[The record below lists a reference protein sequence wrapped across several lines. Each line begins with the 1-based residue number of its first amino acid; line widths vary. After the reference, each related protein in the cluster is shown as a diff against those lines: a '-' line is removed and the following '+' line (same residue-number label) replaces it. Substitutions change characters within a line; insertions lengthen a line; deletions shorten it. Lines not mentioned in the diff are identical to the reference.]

1 MRNNGEVVDL
11 RKSKSKLV
19 ENVEAVVL
27 AIIVALVLR
36 TVAVEN
42 YMVPTDSM
50 YPTIEI
56 GDRLFALKFFYGAK
70 IPFTGRRLPAVRSPG
85 RGDIVVFLAPYYED
99 PGVLVR
105 IVDPFVHIL
114 SLGFITVD
122 PQPKYYVK
130 RVIGLP
136 GDEVEIVGKR
146 VYINGKRQEGW
157 WPEFHADKRIVPA
170 GEDPSNRRD
179 YFGPLVVPKS
189 SYFVMGDNRDSSF
202 DSRYWGF
209 VDRKEIYGRAY
220 FRLWP
225 IGRFGV
231 LR

>member
-1 MRNNGEVVDL
+1 VLDL
-11 RKSKSKLV
+11 RKSKSRLV

-27 AIIVALVLR
+27 AIIIALVFR
-36 TVAVEN
+36 TFAVEN
-42 YMVPTDSM
+42 YMVPTESM

-70 IPFTGRRLPAVRSPG
+70 MPFTSGRLPAVRDP
-85 RGDIVVFLAPYYED
+85 RHGDIVVFLAPYYED
-99 PGVLVR
+99 PSLLVR
-105 IVDPFVHIL
+105 MVDPFVHIIT
-114 SLGFITVD
+114 LGFITVD
-122 PQPKYYVK
+122 RQPKYYVK

-146 VYINGKRQEGW
+146 VYVNGKRQEGW
-157 WPEFHADKRIVPA
+157 WPEYHADKRIVPA
-170 GEDPSNRRD
+170 GEKPANRRD
-179 YFGPLVVPKS
+179 YFEPVVVPER

-209 VDRKEIYGRAY
+209 VDRNEIYGRAY

-225 IGRFGV
+225 ITRAGV
-231 LR
+231 IR